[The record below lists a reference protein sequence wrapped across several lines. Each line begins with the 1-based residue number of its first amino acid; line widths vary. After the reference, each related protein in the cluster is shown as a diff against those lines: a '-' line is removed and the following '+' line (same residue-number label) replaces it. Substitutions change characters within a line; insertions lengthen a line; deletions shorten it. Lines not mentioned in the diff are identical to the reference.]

1 MTQKAE
7 ALRLVEDGL
16 KDLDSPKGLVSS
28 AVQKLT
34 RASALLENKDVQIW
48 CQIQMAHSD
57 YVPELKNLMK
67 VLGKDRPKG
76 DDSERDKEVSESLKK
91 LESIGL
97 NQKYHYSNE
106 EINVK
111 FNEKGG
117 GYASI
122 GFIEERYADLVRTK
136 RGNDGSYYKIN
147 LSTHIAYIKNKAH
160 EHLSLL
166 HNQLKFSGT
175 VTNSFDLL
183 KAAVDDKL
191 LDLNPVLAEQLM
203 IAFRSVSGANS
214 EEWSQALT
222 SCRRLLEG
230 IADELFPAGQSN
242 AKGRPLGQGQYVNR
256 LWAFMDAAIESES
269 NRDLAKSHVDYLGS
283 WLERTNRIANKGV
296 HADVTQLEAVK
307 AVFHTYLAIADLLE
321 YMTATSKPSASRD
334 INDATIDELEAL
346 LDISRA
352 TAKEIIKARVLNGKL
367 DKVSLAKVK
376 GVGAKVLAKA
386 VEIFALDKS

>member
-1 MTQKAE
+1 
-7 ALRLVEDGL
+7 
-16 KDLDSPKGLVSS
+16 
-28 AVQKLT
+28 
-34 RASALLENKDVQIW
+34 
-48 CQIQMAHSD
+48 
-57 YVPELKNLMK
+57 
-67 VLGKDRPKG
+67 
-76 DDSERDKEVSESLKK
+76 
-91 LESIGL
+91 
-97 NQKYHYSNE
+97 
-106 EINVK
+106 
-111 FNEKGG
+111 
-117 GYASI
+117 
-122 GFIEERYADLVRTK
+122 
-136 RGNDGSYYKIN
+136 
-147 LSTHIAYIKNKAH
+147 
-160 EHLSLL
+160 
-166 HNQLKFSGT
+166 
-175 VTNSFDLL
+175 
-183 KAAVDDKL
+183 
-191 LDLNPVLAEQLM
+191 M